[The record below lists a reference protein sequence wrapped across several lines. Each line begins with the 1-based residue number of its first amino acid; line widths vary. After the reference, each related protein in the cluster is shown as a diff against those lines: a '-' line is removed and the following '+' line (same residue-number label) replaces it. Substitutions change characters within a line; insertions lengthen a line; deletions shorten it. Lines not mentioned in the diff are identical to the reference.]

1 MQTREK
7 VGLHKLNIKTNA
19 IIWIIACI
27 AILLAILN
35 LFRIPYTVDQHD
47 VLYGAPGYEKTVHG
61 DHLDYIRE
69 IADNNRLP
77 ETNDLQFYH
86 PPLHHF
92 ICAMFLKVVEI
103 FTSDVEVQNTVLQ
116 CVPLVEYILTMVVI
130 CKLLKTIHITGKYKV
145 LIFVLLILHPS
156 HYMLSRNLNNDM
168 LVTLLTYTTIWRA
181 FKWYQ
186 KPTIRNIILIGLF
199 AGLAVMTKVS
209 GGLVAIPILYLL
221 IKRLV
226 RDYKRSENK
235 KSVIKKYFGQTVLLG
250 VVALP
255 IGLWYPIRNYI
266 KFNQSLFYV
275 LNPTDIFTMRY
286 VGDKS
291 VWQRFGL
298 DFSQN
303 AIYFR
308 GRTSYN
314 LPLGVIQTSIMGELG
329 GIYYPEMVTTVLF
342 MNMIAIVFSIYCF
355 IKHMLAKALSKKHRT
370 VKMALASF
378 LIMNLISFVMV
389 NIKLPYPC
397 TMHFRYL
404 LPSVLIAAI
413 FIKYHLD
420 SIRKKNEIVEKLLF
434 GIILFFALLMYMMA
448 ILAQ

>member
-19 IIWIIACI
+19 IIIGIAYV
-27 AILLAILN
+27 AILLALLN

-47 VLYGAPGYEKTVHG
+47 VLYGGTEFHDQING

-77 ETNDLQFYH
+77 ESNNLQYYH

-92 ICAMFLKVVEI
+92 ICAMFLKVIEL
-103 FTSDVEVQNTVLQ
+103 FTSDFDMQNTLLQ
-116 CVPLVEYILTMVVI
+116 LVIVAEYILLMIVV
-130 CKLLKTIHITGKYKV
+130 CKMLKTLHITGKYKV
-145 LIFVLLILHPS
+145 LIFTLLILHPS
-156 HYMLSRNLNNDM
+156 YYMLSRSLNNDM
-168 LVTLLTYTTIWRA
+168 LVTLLTYVTLWRA
-181 FKWYQ
+181 FKWY
-186 KPTIRNIILIGLF
+186 KKSTVKNIMLTGLF

-209 GGLVAIPILYLL
+209 GGLIAIPILYLL
-221 IKRLV
+221 IKRV
-226 RDYKRSENK
+226 VIDYKKSENK
-235 KSVIKKYFGQTVLLG
+235 KDVIKKYFGQTVLLG
-250 VVALP
+250 MIALP

-266 KFNQSLFYV
+266 KFHQSLFYV
-275 LNPTDIFTMRY
+275 LDPTEVFIMNN
-286 VGDKS
+286 VGDKGI
-291 VWQRFGL
+291 WQRFGL

-303 AIYFR
+303 PIYFK
-308 GRTSYN
+308 GVSSYN

-355 IKHMLAKALSKKHRT
+355 IKHMIAKALSKKNRT
-370 VKMALASF
+370 VKIALASF
-378 LIMNLISFVMV
+378 LIANLISFVMV

-404 LPSVLIAAI
+404 LPSVFIAAL
-413 FIKYHLD
+413 FIKYQLD
-420 SIRKKNEIVEKLLF
+420 TVRKKNPIAEKLLF
-434 GIILFFALLMYMMA
+434 GIILFFALLMYIMA

>member
-1 MQTREK
+1 MQTRERA
-7 VGLHKLNIKTNA
+7 GLHKLNIKTNA
-19 IIWIIACI
+19 IIWVIAYI
-27 AILLAILN
+27 AILLAVLN

-47 VLYGAPGYEKTVHG
+47 VLYGIPGKEKQVYG

-103 FTSDVEVQNTVLQ
+103 FTSDVEVQNTILQ
-116 CVPLVEYILTMVVI
+116 FVPLLEYILTMVVI
-130 CKLLKTIHITGKYKV
+130 CKLLKTLHITGKYKV
-145 LIFVLLILHPS
+145 LIFILLILHPS

-168 LVTLLTYTTIWRA
+168 LVTLLMYATIWRA

-186 KPTIRNIILIGLF
+186 KSTVKNMILTGLL

-221 IKRLV
+221 IKRIV
-226 RDYKRSENK
+226 IDYKKSENK
-235 KSVIKKYFGQTVLLG
+235 KTVIKKYFGQTVLLG
-250 VVALP
+250 MIALP

-266 KFNQSLFYV
+266 KFHQSFFYV
-275 LNPTDIFTMRY
+275 LNPTDVLTMDN

-329 GIYYPEMVTTVLF
+329 GVYYPEIVTMVLF
-342 MNMIAIVFSIYCF
+342 MNMIAIAYSIYCF
-355 IKHMLAKALSKKHRT
+355 IKHMIAKALSRKHRT
-370 VKMALASF
+370 VKIALASF
-378 LIMNLISFVMV
+378 LIMNCISFVMV

-404 LPSVLIAAI
+404 LPSVFIAAL
-413 FIKYHLD
+413 FIKYQLD
-420 SIRKKNEIVEKLLF
+420 AVRKKNKIVEKLLF
-434 GIILFFALLMYMMA
+434 GVILFFALFMYMMA